1 MNYQKVLVKQI
12 KFQLKTSY
20 ISKTIWIRLSILQFS
35 WVIWVSVYKISCCC
49 LSLLIFERHAAVINQ
64 LENETVITYIF
75 GLRKKPQKCQEY
87 DKLNSSFLS
96 IQIAQKKIIE
106 KYNNPIIEIMLNTIN
121 LIPVKKNRYTHKIM
135 FYIKFTIDLEN
146 YSTL

>member
-1 MNYQKVLVKQI
+1 M
-12 KFQLKTSY
+12 
-20 ISKTIWIRLSILQFS
+20 SILQFS

-49 LSLLIFERHAAVINQ
+49 LSLLIFERYAAVINQ

-96 IQIAQKKIIE
+96 IQIAKKKIIE

-135 FYIKFTIDLEN
+135 FYIKFTIDLEK
-146 YSTL
+146 YPTL

>member
-1 MNYQKVLVKQI
+1 M
-12 KFQLKTSY
+12 
-20 ISKTIWIRLSILQFS
+20 
-35 WVIWVSVYKISCCC
+35 
-49 LSLLIFERHAAVINQ
+49 LIFERHAAVINQ

-87 DKLNSSFLS
+87 DKLKFFVNSNCKK
-96 IQIAQKKIIE
+96 KKIIE

-135 FYIKFTIDLEN
+135 FYIKFTIDLEK
-146 YSTL
+146 YPTL